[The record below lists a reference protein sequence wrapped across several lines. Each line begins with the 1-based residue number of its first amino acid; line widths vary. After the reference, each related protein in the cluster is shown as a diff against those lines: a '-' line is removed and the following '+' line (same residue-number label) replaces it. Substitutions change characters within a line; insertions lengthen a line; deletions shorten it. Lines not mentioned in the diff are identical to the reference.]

1 MSLRRDDLSRHYLI
15 AAGLACYVGVFLL
28 FRFVERPGLGLGH
41 LFYVAIV
48 LVAVTGGLLT
58 GASAGLLATALYA
71 VDVYWNP
78 RVPTGSLATVAT
90 GIRLISYLLVGS
102 LIGYYAARSRTL
114 LARAEAL
121 AEELQILARRD
132 FVTGLPNQR
141 AFEIAINARIESDRK
156 FDLVL
161 CQVPPAPEGTS
172 SLDWLLGI
180 GERLTY
186 ALPAEADVAQIS
198 DHQFA
203 VLVTPEEGQSAAS
216 VTASV
221 EAAIRRFA
229 RPVAGWACYPS
240 DASDALG
247 LFTAASERLYAR
259 SIAHGGERGHRPM
272 TAFAGAA
279 S

>member
-1 MSLRRDDLSRHYLI
+1 MALRREDRSRHYLL
-15 AAGLACYVGVFLL
+15 AGGLACYAAVFVL
-28 FRFVERPGLGLGH
+28 FRLAERPGLGTGH
-41 LFYVAIV
+41 LFYIAIV
-48 LVAVTGGLLT
+48 LVAVSGGVAT
-58 GASAGLLATALYA
+58 GASAGLLATMLYA

-78 RVPTGSLATVAT
+78 RVPTGSIETLAT
-90 GIRLISYLLVGS
+90 GIRLVSYLLVGS

-121 AEELQILARRD
+121 AEALQILARRD

-141 AFEIAINARIESDRK
+141 AFEIAINGRIESGRP

-221 EAAIRRFA
+221 EAAIRSFA

-240 DASDALG
+240 DATDALG

-259 SIAHGGERGHRPM
+259 SIAHGAERGHRPM
-272 TAFAGAA
+272 AAFAGAA

>member
-1 MSLRRDDLSRHYLI
+1 MSLRREDFSRHYLV
-15 AAGLACYVGVFLL
+15 AAGLGCYAAVFFL

-41 LFYVAIV
+41 IFYVAIV
-48 LVAVTGGLLT
+48 LVAVTGGVIT
-58 GASAGLLATALYA
+58 GASAGILATALYA
-71 VDVYWNP
+71 IDVYWNP

-90 GIRLISYLLVGS
+90 GIRLVSYLTVGT

-121 AEELQILARRD
+121 TEELQVLARRD

-141 AFEIAINARIESDRK
+141 AFEIAINARISAGAP

-161 CQVPPAPEGTS
+161 CQAPPEPLGTS

-186 ALPAEADVAQIS
+186 ALPAEADIAQIS

-203 VLVTPEEGQSAAS
+203 VLLSADQDRSGAS

-221 EAAIRRFA
+221 EGAIQSFA
-229 RPVAGWACYPS
+229 RPVAGWASYPS
-240 DASDALG
+240 DSADALG

-259 SIAHGGERGHRPM
+259 SIAHGGERGHRPI
-272 TAFAGAA
+272 AA
-279 S
+279 VATS